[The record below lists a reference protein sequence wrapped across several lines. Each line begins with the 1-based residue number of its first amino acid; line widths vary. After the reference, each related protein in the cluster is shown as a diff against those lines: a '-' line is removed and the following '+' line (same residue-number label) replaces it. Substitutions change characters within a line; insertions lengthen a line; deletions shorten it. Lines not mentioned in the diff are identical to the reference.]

1 MSSPSS
7 SPPPS
12 SSIQSSSNHTPQT
25 QSSSRKSSSSIPS
38 FITPPSTT
46 ISGTP
51 RPTPPQYRVNPAADS
66 INRANAIKKIL
77 QQVETDQA
85 ATQTNI
91 KITEQNIIRH
101 IDNAIQANYTK
112 LVEAVNQIV
121 HPPKRPAGVTNDYRN
136 ADDLSARLRSQH
148 KRINNKIGPIGPV
161 REPTDDYRN
170 TSNLSSKIRS
180 QHRRIKTQVGPVR
193 ELSHDI
199 RRRNKAFTALLKN
212 KKKKLKTV
220 TKRSNKSSSNSSLS
234 LPTGPHTPASLPKMS
249 PDTSVDPNSSTFYPS
264 NKSPTPTPTPAKC
277 GKGKRCPRGSS
288 CKKGI
293 CVSKTM
299 KKVK

>member
-1 MSSPSS
+1 MSS

-12 SSIQSSSNHTPQT
+12 SSSRA
-25 QSSSRKSSSSIPS
+25 SSRQSSSIPS

-85 ATQTNI
+85 ATQANI

-136 ADDLSARLRSQH
+136 ADDLSARLRSQN

-180 QHRRIKTQVGPVR
+180 QHRRMKTQIGPVR

-199 RRRNKAFTALLKN
+199 RRRNKAFNALLKN

-220 TKRSNKSSSNSSLS
+220 TKRRSTDSSS
-234 LPTGPHTPASLPKMS
+234 LPEVVQPNASLPKMS
-249 PDTSVDPNSSTFYPS
+249 PDASVDPNSSTFYPS
-264 NKSPTPTPTPAKC
+264 DESSPAKC
-277 GKGKRCPRGSS
+277 GKGKRCPRGST

-293 CVSKTM
+293 CVSKTA